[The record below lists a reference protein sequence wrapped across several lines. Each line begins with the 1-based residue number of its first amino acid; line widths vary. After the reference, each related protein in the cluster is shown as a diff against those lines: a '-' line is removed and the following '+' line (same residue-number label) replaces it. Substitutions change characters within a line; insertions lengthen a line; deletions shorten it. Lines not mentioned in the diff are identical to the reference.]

1 MKCPNCNKE
10 IADNTKFCPE
20 CGHNFSQPQ
29 QETPVQPQPQL
40 YMCSNHSLNQRRKSL
55 YG

>member
-29 QETPVQPQPQL
+29 QETPVQPQPQTV
-40 YMCSNHSLNQRRKSL
+40 YVQQPQPEPKKKKP
-55 YG
+55 

>member
-20 CGHNFSQPQ
+20 CGDIFDENDRQ
-29 QETPVQPQPQL
+29 
-40 YMCSNHSLNQRRKSL
+40 
-55 YG
+55 